1 MFPLHHGFI
10 YINIKIGCCFL
21 FLAKYIL
28 FIGLRLYLVLVS
40 RCNVERETERER
52 KKWISR
58 GSKCGSFLA
67 LEQLERERD
76 KLAMNL
82 CVWSYVYHIKWIGLY
97 KNMWYYISC
106 YYAWHNDWMIIISPY
121 KHQERASV
129 GLMDTTLFFS
139 LIPISLFLSP
149 ISSPKYSLLHVVA
162 VAVVVVVICSC
173 RMIQSVCVRAL
184 V

>member
-1 MFPLHHGFI
+1 
-10 YINIKIGCCFL
+10 
-21 FLAKYIL
+21 
-28 FIGLRLYLVLVS
+28 
-40 RCNVERETERER
+40 
-52 KKWISR
+52 
-58 GSKCGSFLA
+58 
-67 LEQLERERD
+67 
-76 KLAMNL
+76 
-82 CVWSYVYHIKWIGLY
+82 
-97 KNMWYYISC
+97 
-106 YYAWHNDWMIIISPY
+106 MIIISPY